1 MRRFKK
7 KPELTYVLIP
17 GFGMVKGDM
26 LLTGDQYAKFCP
38 ALLVEVLEVAHAP
51 VPASEP
57 VATDAEVVAAVRAHE
72 QTVSAPL
79 VPEYVPP
86 MVAPVATID
95 TPTPVEAPAPAPVPV
110 EVPVSKAVKPSA
122 PAPKPTGKKPTGKK

>member
-79 VPEYVPP
+79 VPEFVPP
-86 MVAPVATID
+86 AVAPVASID
-95 TPTPVEAPAPAPVPV
+95 IPAPVEVPAPVPV
-110 EVPVSKAVKPSA
+110 EVPAPKAVKPSA